1 MVFKATREKCVCLA
15 AVFCTRRWTGREQSL
30 SKSPKICRICTCFAV
45 APLWTRNCTLRL
57 QGEPAVRITIK
68 GLLIFCSLIAGLI
81 MAEVVAAT
89 NQNDSASSAAV
100 GVNN

>member
-1 MVFKATREKCVCLA
+1 VRV
-15 AVFCTRRWTGREQSL
+15 
-30 SKSPKICRICTCFAV
+30 
-45 APLWTRNCTLRL
+45 

-81 MAEVVAAT
+81 MAEVVAAS

-100 GVNN
+100 AFNN